1 MSTYLSSETLRG
13 LRTES
18 GLTQAALAERIGVTD
33 KAVSKW
39 ETGRGLPDITLIDP
53 LAAAL
58 GCSVAE
64 LLTGEV
70 RRNANRS
77 ANMARCKFYVC
88 PICGNAIVAT
98 GEGLFSCC
106 GSTMLPQEAE
116 TPEPGSAHEPH
127 IERIENDWRISV
139 GHQLHSLR
147 DQRQR
152 HSEEALSRAARMA
165 APAHHRPRPH
175 LPLLQPPRPVPRQNA
190 EVAIA
195 QFRIP
200 PAARSSCPLA
210 KTRSPQRVNSIA
222 DSEDCIKAIYY
233 SLIRLPS

>member
-1 MSTYLSSETLRG
+1 MGDRP
-13 LRTES
+13 RP
-18 GLTQAALAERIGVTD
+18 ARD
-33 KAVSKW
+33 H
-39 ETGRGLPDITLIDP
+39 LIDP

-139 GHQLHSLR
+139 GHPMEKQHFISFIAYVTSDSVTLKKLYPEQL
-147 DQRQR
+147 
-152 HSEEALSRAARMA
+152 EW
-165 APAHHRPRPH
+165 P
-175 LPLLQPPRPVPRQNA
+175 
-190 EVAIA
+190 
-195 QFRIP
+195 
-200 PAARSSCPLA
+200 
-210 KTRSPQRVNSIA
+210 
-222 DSEDCIKAIYY
+222 
-233 SLIRLPS
+233 RLPITGPGHIYLFCNHHGLFRVKTPRLR

>member
-139 GHQLHSLR
+139 GHLMEKQHFISFIAYVTSDSVTLKKLYPEQL
-147 DQRQR
+147 
-152 HSEEALSRAARMA
+152 EW
-165 APAHHRPRPH
+165 P
-175 LPLLQPPRPVPRQNA
+175 
-190 EVAIA
+190 
-195 QFRIP
+195 
-200 PAARSSCPLA
+200 
-210 KTRSPQRVNSIA
+210 
-222 DSEDCIKAIYY
+222 
-233 SLIRLPS
+233 RLPITGPGHIYLFCNHHGLFRVKTPRLR